1 MKDHLRVA
9 QGYYSAQS
17 GDVDA
22 LQALVSRSTE
32 ADTCPHATEIAS
44 KIPIYDIAG
53 LGPIFDDPEGLQA
66 LMAEWADV
74 LRAGAGIVVLRGAY
88 ADTTCLDEA
97 AQVYR
102 AIIAEEK
109 QANGGGAD
117 HFAAAGANDRVWN
130 ALQKLCL
137 RAPGLFLR
145 CFSNRAIAAVS
156 TAWLGPNYQMTA
168 QINLVYPGG
177 AAQESHRDYHLGF
190 MTADEA
196 AAYPAHVHHLSPF
209 LTLQGAVAH
218 CDMPV
223 ESGPTKLLPFSQ
235 LFGPGY
241 AAFRRSDVRAVFDRF
256 CVQLPLS
263 KGDAMFFNPA
273 VLHAAGENIT
283 GDVERLANLLQVS
296 SAFGRA
302 MENVDRVAMA
312 KAVYP
317 FALESDLTKSE
328 IAAAVASCAE
338 GYAFPSNLDTDP
350 PVGGLAPESPQALML
365 RALEEGMSARAFGDA
380 LDNAMARRRAQA

>member
-1 MKDHLRVA
+1 MKDHLRGA

-22 LQALVSRSTE
+22 LQALVSRHTD
-32 ADTCPHATEIAS
+32 AQTCPHAAEIAS
-44 KIPIYDIAG
+44 NIPIYDIAG
-53 LGPIFDDPEGLQA
+53 LGLVFDDPEALQG

-88 ADTTCLDEA
+88 ADTGCLDEA
-97 AQVYR
+97 AEVYR

-109 QANGGGAD
+109 QASGGGAD

-137 RAPGLFLR
+137 RAPDLFLR
-145 CFSNRAIAAVS
+145 CFANRAIAAVS
-156 TAWLGPNYQMTA
+156 EAWLGPNYQMTA

-177 AAQESHRDYHLGF
+177 AAQEAHRDYHLGF
-190 MTADEA
+190 MSADEA

-218 CDMPV
+218 CDMPL
-223 ESGPTKLLPFSQ
+223 ESGPTKVLPFSQ
-235 LFGPGY
+235 MFGTGY
-241 AAFRRSDVRAVFDRF
+241 TAFRHSDVRALFDSSY
-256 CVQLPLS
+256 VQLPLS

-273 VLHAAGENIT
+273 VLHAAGENVT
-283 GDVERLANLLQVS
+283 ADVERMANLLQVS

-317 FALESDLTKSE
+317 AALASDLPKPE
-328 IAAAVASCAE
+328 ITAAVASCAE

-365 RALEEGMSARAFGDA
+365 RALEEGMSAPAFGDA
-380 LDNAMARRRAQA
+380 LDKAMARRRA